1 MLPKMKVLIVD
12 DDLDM
17 RRGLNARLKATNYDT
32 AFAGDAVS
40 AVSVALKERPDLIL
54 LDIGLPGGDGFPVM
68 QRLQRL
74 ASLDAVPI
82 IIVSAREPSTHETK
96 AIAAG
101 AVGYFQKPVDI
112 DKLLSA
118 IANALF

>member
-1 MLPKMKVLIVD
+1 MVPKKKVLIVD

-40 AVSVALKERPDLIL
+40 AISVALKERPDLIL
-54 LDIGLPGGDGFPVM
+54 LDIGLPGGDGFLVM

-74 ASLDAVPI
+74 ATLGAVPI
-82 IIVSAREPSTHETK
+82 IIVSAREPATHEK
-96 AIAAG
+96 QAFAAG
-101 AVGYFQKPVDI
+101 ALGYFQKPVDI
-112 DKLLSA
+112 DKLLLA